1 MANQT
6 LSSFD
11 IHCFHEGTN
20 YNSYKFLG
28 CHLTKKDGIEGATF
42 SVWAPH
48 AKKIQVVGS
57 FNDWDGMKHEMI
69 KFQNSGIWILFIP
82 SIKEGDS
89 YMYAIFQNTNQP
101 PTLKADPFAFY
112 SQLRPKN
119 ASVVTNLFGYNWNDD
134 NWLKS
139 RENTNIYNSPINIY
153 EVHLGSFK
161 NHDENPENKS
171 VDKHHEKDNYYT
183 YRELAE
189 DLPEYVASMGYTH
202 IELLPIMEHPLDDS
216 WGYQTTGYFSVTSRY
231 GSPKDFMYFIDKC
244 HEKGLGIILDWV
256 PGHFCKDSHGL
267 YKFDGSH
274 LFENANPLI
283 GENFDWGTANFDFD
297 KLEVQSFLISNAIFW
312 FTIYHI
318 DGIRVDA
325 VANMLYLDYGNKE
338 NLHIKNKYGGNQNI
352 EAVTFLKKL
361 NEAVFK
367 YIKNPLMI
375 AEDSSTF
382 QMLTSP
388 TYIGGM
394 GFNYKWNMGW
404 MNDMLKYMAL
414 DPIHR
419 KYQHDKITFSFMYAF
434 SENFVLPLSH
444 DEVVHEKKSLIDKM
458 PGDYW
463 QKFASLRLFYG
474 YMMAHPGKKLLFMGN
489 EFGQFIEWNFK
500 QQLDWFLLLYEP
512 HKKMQEYV
520 RTLNRLYKDEVSFWQ
535 NDHKYE
541 GFEWIDPSNYEKS
554 IITFMR
560 KGTSKED
567 YLIFVCNF
575 TPVVYY
581 DYKVGVPE
589 KISYNEIFNSD
600 SEVFGGSGQINT
612 ETLEATNEKWN
623 NQPYNVITKI
633 PPLAIMV
640 LKPNHDK
647 LEGLQKHTIESYNK

>member
-1 MANQT
+1 MANQL

-20 YNSYKFLG
+20 FNSHKFLG
-28 CHLTKKDGIEGATF
+28 CHLTKKDNVDGALF
-42 SVWAPH
+42 SLWAPH
-48 AKKIQVVGS
+48 AKKIQVVGN
-57 FNDWDGMKHEMI
+57 FNDWDGIKNEMI
-69 KFQNSGIWILFIP
+69 KFQDSEIWTLFIP
-82 SIKEGDS
+82 NIKEGDS
-89 YMYAIFQNTNQP
+89 YMYAMFQNDNATHI
-101 PTLKADPFAFY
+101 LKADPFAFY

-119 ASVVTNLFGYNWNDD
+119 ASVVTNLLGYNWSDD

-139 RENTNIYNSPINIY
+139 RESINIYESPINIY
-153 EVHLGSFK
+153 EVHLGSWK
-161 NHDENPENKS
+161 NHDENLENEAT
-171 VDKHHEKDNYYT
+171 DKLHEKDNYYT

-189 DLPEYVASMGYTH
+189 ELPEYVATMGYTH

-216 WGYQTTGYFSVTSRY
+216 WGYQTTGYFSATSRY

-244 HEKGLGIILDWV
+244 HEKGLGVILDWA

-267 YKFDGSH
+267 YNFDGTH

-312 FTIYHI
+312 FDLYHI
-318 DGIRVDA
+318 DGLRVDA

-338 NLHIKNKYGGNQNI
+338 KLHIKNKYGGNQNI

-367 YIKNPLMI
+367 YVKNPLMI

-382 QMLTSP
+382 KMLTSP

-404 MNDMLKYMAL
+404 MNDMLKYMSL

-474 YMMAHPGKKLLFMGN
+474 YMMAHPGKKLLFMGS
-489 EFGQFIEWNFK
+489 EFAQFIEWNFK
-500 QQLDWFLLLYEP
+500 QQLDWLLLSYEP
-512 HKKMQEYV
+512 HKKMQQYV
-520 RTLNRLYKDEVSFWQ
+520 RTLNELYKNEVSFWQ
-535 NDHKYE
+535 NDHDYQ
-541 GFEWIDPSNYEKS
+541 GFEWIDASNYEKS
-554 IITFMR
+554 IISFMR
-560 KGTSKED
+560 KGKSAED

-581 DYKVGVPE
+581 DYKIGVPE
-589 KISYNEIFNSD
+589 IICYNEIFNSD
-600 SEVFGGSGQINT
+600 NEIFGGSGQINT
-612 ETLEATNEKWN
+612 QTLEATNEKWN
-623 NQPYNVITKI
+623 NQPYNIITKI
-633 PPLAIMV
+633 PPLAIIV
-640 LKPNHDK
+640 LKP
-647 LEGLQKHTIESYNK
+647 KHNNLINLKSNTSDS